1 MAGCFQYVS
10 KTLKTIEKSGIIMVL
25 LGHNKKEV
33 MIMPQIIP
41 IKELKNTS
49 EISELCHSVSEPV
62 YVTKNGYGD
71 MVIMS
76 METFEGVTETLKM
89 YQSLMN
95 SEQQIKEGRVNDA
108 RKSLNLVR
116 EKYGL
121 HDYL

>member
-1 MAGCFQYVS
+1 
-10 KTLKTIEKSGIIMVL
+10 MVL

-108 RKSLNLVR
+108 RKSLNSVR

-121 HDYL
+121 